1 MWCHCIIALPKSLE
15 SSMCI
20 AITEKWIHKQIYD
33 IYYIL
38 YILHI
43 IYIYIYIYIY
53 WYNGTLIYMFNNKN
67 VSLKPWYYELV
78 IKKKIEIKKMK
89 EIESFLSNLFFCWVK
104 ILFI

>member
-43 IYIYIYIYIY
+43 IYIYIYIYILVQ
-53 WYNGTLIYMFNNKN
+53 WYFDIY
-67 VSLKPWYYELV
+67 V
-78 IKKKIEIKKMK
+78 
-89 EIESFLSNLFFCWVK
+89 
-104 ILFI
+104 

>member
-33 IYYIL
+33 KYYIL

-43 IYIYIYIYIY
+43 IYYDILYI
-53 WYNGTLIYMFNNKN
+53 MFHRHD
-67 VSLKPWYYELV
+67 
-78 IKKKIEIKKMK
+78 
-89 EIESFLSNLFFCWVK
+89 
-104 ILFI
+104 